1 MQTNTFVMLKPD
13 ALERNL
19 VDEIIDYIKSFGFS
33 INRLKEVIVNE
44 DNIIKHY
51 DDVIRRI
58 GRNTFK
64 KLVLDEFENKKVII
78 IELIKEGEDV
88 VRFMRDLI
96 GATDPVLA
104 RKETIRGK
112 YGIDSL
118 AIARDEN
125 RMLRNLIHASESYED
140 VKREIDIWF
149 NHHL

>member
-64 KLVLDEFENKKVII
+64 KLVLDEFENRKVII